1 MKQVL
6 LALILAASAS
16 PLAAQGVDVGY
27 PPPRSPF
34 EDLEY
39 KQEATVFGGYYLAG
53 KDPAGVAPGSGPMV
67 GVRYEVGVGGPAQ
80 IVARLSTVMSER
92 RVINPVEPAASR
104 DLGMR
109 TWPVYLAD
117 FGMSLNLTGQ
127 RSWRGMVPVVYTG
140 IGLASDIGKKAEED
154 PYRLGT
160 TFAFSLAGGLRIVPG
175 GRFQLRADVGTW
187 FYQIKYP
194 SEYYSLTSDNTAVLD
209 NDQAKNFWKRNLG
222 LTLGGSYLLFR

>member
-53 KDPAGVAPGSGPMV
+53 KDPAGVAPRSGPMV

-92 RVINPVEPAASR
+92 RVINPVEPAVSR
-104 DLGMR
+104 DLGVR
-109 TWPVYLAD
+109 SWPVYLAD

-127 RSWRGMVPVVYTG
+127 RSWRGVVPVLYGG
-140 IGLASDIGKKAEED
+140 IGLASDAGKKAEDD

-160 TFAFSLAGGLRIVPG
+160 TFAFSVAGGLRIVPG

>member
-6 LALILAASAS
+6 LALILAVSAS

-109 TWPVYLAD
+109 AWPVYLAD

-127 RSWRGMVPVVYTG
+127 RSWRGMVPVV
-140 IGLASDIGKKAEED
+140 
-154 PYRLGT
+154 
-160 TFAFSLAGGLRIVPG
+160 
-175 GRFQLRADVGTW
+175 
-187 FYQIKYP
+187 
-194 SEYYSLTSDNTAVLD
+194 
-209 NDQAKNFWKRNLG
+209 
-222 LTLGGSYLLFR
+222 